1 MREDHLDRVKD
12 YLACIEKEQDNCML
26 FMGERVDERFTKREL
41 ITIINQLVAI
51 APVQR
56 FYTSKN

>member
-12 YLACIEKEQDNCML
+12 FLACIEKEQDNCML

-41 ITIINQLVAI
+41 ITIINQLV
-51 APVQR
+51 QR